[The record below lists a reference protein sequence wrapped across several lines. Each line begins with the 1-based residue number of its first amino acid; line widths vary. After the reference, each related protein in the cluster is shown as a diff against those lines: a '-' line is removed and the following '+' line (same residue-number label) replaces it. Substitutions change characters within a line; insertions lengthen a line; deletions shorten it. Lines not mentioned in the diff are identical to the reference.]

1 METAEISEIAFSS
14 SPQVRSLV
22 SARYVEKDFH
32 DRISLCGTCGYTLE
46 SGLTN
51 VPVGSFFRTFS
62 ARHDHKHVYSTDC
75 DRAFTQSNDLTLHIR
90 RHTGEKPYVCA
101 VCGDRFIQGTAL
113 KQHQRMQGH
122 FEGSQPTPYSSISV
136 NNPSRYTNSNLV
148 NRRYCPDQPQ
158 QQQSSDSP
166 LPIKPV
172 IPRRR
177 TVNNIASGMNQMA
190 HQMVPSTSMMNQ
202 DTTSSDVMSLRSPTS
217 PQHSSATHTPIST
230 PIPHN
235 LSQLDIKPNIQN
247 LNLPQYNGMPTL
259 IPNGPTNMEIATLF
273 FNQNFNQ
280 QNHQNN

>member
-1 METAEISEIAFSS
+1 MF
-14 SPQVRSLV
+14 L
-22 SARYVEKDFH
+22 
-32 DRISLCGTCGYTLE
+32 
-46 SGLTN
+46 
-51 VPVGSFFRTFS
+51 
-62 ARHDHKHVYSTDC
+62 DC

-122 FEGSQPTPYSSISV
+122 FEGSQPSPYSAISV

-148 NRRYCPDQPQ
+148 NRRYCVDQPQ
-158 QQQSSDSP
+158 QQQGSDTP

-177 TVNNIASGMNQMA
+177 TANNIASSGMNQMMPVQ
-190 HQMVPSTSMMNQ
+190 QMMPSTSMMNQ
-202 DTTSSDVMSLRSPTS
+202 VVMNQDVNTSDVMSLRSPS
-217 PQHSSATHTPIST
+217 PHHSSTNHTPIST

-235 LSQLDIKPNIQN
+235 LSQVDIKPNIQN
-247 LNLPQYNGMPTL
+247 INLPQYNGVVP
-259 IPNGPTNMEIATLF
+259 IPNIPNMEIATLF

-280 QNHQNN
+280 QNHHNN